1 MALERITQHV
11 ELGLLKIAAA
21 YWGKP
26 RISAALASLLREIQ
40 TLEDTIWAQFTLQH
54 IATADRPRLIVMGKL
69 IGQTSEGFG
78 LEDLRT
84 AIIARALANR
94 SRGTGPDIGAV
105 LVALV
110 GAENFSF
117 VWGAPALIYVTVL
130 TALTDEQLRLIESV
144 LPAALGA
151 GVALHLFYSDAPG
164 FMRWG
169 DPWGGLWGSER
180 AI

>member
-1 MALERITQHV
+1 MSLERIAQHV
-11 ELGLLKIAAA
+11 ELGLLKLVPA

-26 RISAALASLLREIQ
+26 RIGAALASLLREIQ
-40 TLEDTIWAQFTLQH
+40 TLEDTIWAQFSLQN
-54 IATADRPRLIVMGKL
+54 ILTADRPRLIVMGKL

-84 AIIARALANR
+84 AIRARALANR

-117 VWGAPALIYVTVL
+117 VWSAPALISVTVL
-130 TALTDEQLRLIESV
+130 TALTDDQVRMLESV
-144 LPAALGA
+144 LPSALGA
-151 GVALHLFYSDAPG
+151 GVALHLLYSDAPG

-169 DPWGGLWGSER
+169 DPWGGAWASER